1 MRLGMRR
8 MHIQKLNR
16 RTVQILVVLGFLV
29 VLLVVTYIGNPRF
42 LSVRNFINLC
52 RQVAPVI
59 IVGCAM
65 SLVIISGNID
75 LSVGSTLGFSA
86 VMLGYFCVWG
96 INLYVGLL
104 LLVVIGVVVG
114 LLNWF
119 LIDKLLIPAIIA
131 TIATMTTIRGLAY
144 TICGAVSVQGQAI
157 KATRVLYST
166 ILLED
171 TFPIPIPLVFI
182 LVVVALFVF
191 LEKKTVL
198 GKYSLA
204 MGGNPLA
211 AMLSGINVSRI
222 KILLFVFT
230 GVTAAFAGAITTG
243 STAQGEP
250 NSGLGF
256 EFEVLAACV
265 LGGISIKGGEGSIG
279 RMVIG
284 ALIIGVLNNGMN
296 MLDISSFYQ
305 QVVKGAVLLI
315 AISLYAITRS
325 QEGRVRLSRAS

>member
-1 MRLGMRR
+1 MESMPQRRRLGR
-8 MHIQKLNR
+8 N
-16 RTVQILVVLGFLV
+16 TTQILVVLGFLLL
-29 VLLVVTYIGNPRF
+29 LLVVFSIGNPRF
-42 LSVRNFINLC
+42 LSARNFINLS

-75 LSVGSTLGFSA
+75 LSIGSTLGFTA
-86 VMLGYFCVWG
+86 VMLGYFMVWG

-104 LLVVIGVVVG
+104 LLALIGVG
-114 LLNWF
+114 IGFLNWF
-119 LIDKLLIPAIIA
+119 LIDKLTIPAIIA

-144 TICGAVSVQGQAI
+144 TVCNAVSVQGKAI
-157 KATRVLYST
+157 KVTRVLYST
-166 ILLED
+166 IFFEKS
-171 TFPIPIPLVFI
+171 FPIAIPLVF
-182 LVVVALFVF
+182 VVVVLAAFLF
-191 LEKKTVL
+191 LEKRTIL

-204 MGGNPLA
+204 MGGNPIA
-211 AMLSGINVSRI
+211 ARLSGINVTRI
-222 KILLFVFT
+222 KLVLFVLT

-243 STAQGEP
+243 SMAQGEP

-305 QVVKGAVLLI
+305 QVVKGVVLLL
-315 AISLYAITRS
+315 AISVYAVVRS
-325 QEGRVRLSRAS
+325 QERRMGLSRT

>member
-1 MRLGMRR
+1 MESTPRRRRLGRNTM
-8 MHIQKLNR
+8 
-16 RTVQILVVLGFLV
+16 QILVVLGFLV
-29 VLLVVTYIGNPRF
+29 LLLVVLSIGNPRF

-75 LSVGSTLGFSA
+75 LSIGSTLGFTA

-104 LLVVIGVVVG
+104 LLVLIGVG
-114 LLNWF
+114 IGFLNWA
-119 LIDKLLIPAIIA
+119 LIDKLAIPAIIA

-144 TICGAVSVQGQAI
+144 TICNAVSVQGKAI

-166 ILLED
+166 IFFEKG
-171 TFPIPIPLVFI
+171 FPIAIPLVF
-182 LVVVALFVF
+182 VVVVIAIFVF
-191 LEKKTVL
+191 LEKRTIL

-204 MGGNPLA
+204 MGGNPIA
-211 AMLSGINVSRI
+211 ARLSGINVTRI
-222 KILLFVFT
+222 KLALFVLT

-243 STAQGEP
+243 SMAQGEP

-284 ALIIGVLNNGMN
+284 ALIIGILNNGMN
-296 MLDISSFYQ
+296 MLDISSFFQ
-305 QVVKGAVLLI
+305 QVVKGVVLLL
-315 AISLYAITRS
+315 AISAYAVVRN
-325 QEGRVRLSRAS
+325 QESRMGLSRR

>member
-1 MRLGMRR
+1 MMNQLTHHRKM
-8 MHIQKLNR
+8 NR
-16 RTVQILVVLGFLV
+16 ATVQILVVLIFLAL
-29 VLLVVTYIGNPRF
+29 LLVTLAIGNPRF
-42 LSVRNFINLC
+42 ISVRNFINLC

-86 VMLGYFCVWG
+86 VMLGYFMVWG
-96 INLYVGLL
+96 LNLYVALA
-104 LLVVIGVVVG
+104 LLVVLGAVIGFI
-114 LLNWF
+114 NWF
-119 LIDKLLIPAIIA
+119 LIDRLVIPAIIA
-131 TIATMTTIRGLAY
+131 TIATMTTIRGLTY
-144 TICGAVSVQGQAI
+144 TICDAVSVQGKAI

-166 ILLED
+166 IFFENS
-171 TFPIPIPLVFI
+171 FPIAIPLIFVI
-182 LVVVALFVF
+182 VIVGLFLF
-191 LEKKTVL
+191 MEKRTVL

-204 MGGNPLA
+204 MGGNPVA
-211 AMLSGINVSRI
+211 ARLSGINVGRI
-222 KILLFVFT
+222 KLGLFIMT

-243 STAQGEP
+243 SMAQGEP

-305 QVVKGAVLLI
+305 QVVKGAVLLL
-315 AISLYAITRS
+315 AISLYAVVR
-325 QEGRVRLSRAS
+325 GRDSGMSLSRT

>member
-1 MRLGMRR
+1 MEPLKLRRPLGR
-8 MHIQKLNR
+8 N
-16 RTVQILVVLGFLV
+16 TVQMLVVLGFLV
-29 VLLVVTYIGNPRF
+29 VLLVVLSIGNPRF

-65 SLVIISGNID
+65 SLVIISGSID
-75 LSVGSTLGFSA
+75 LSIGSTLGFCA

-96 INLYVGLL
+96 VNLYVGLL
-104 LLVVIGVVVG
+104 LLALIGAAIG

-119 LIDKLLIPAIIA
+119 LIEKLVIPAIIA
-131 TIATMTTIRGLAY
+131 TIATMTTIRGLTY
-144 TICGAVSVQGQAI
+144 TICGAVSVQGKAI
-157 KATRVLYST
+157 KVTRVLYST
-166 ILLED
+166 IFFEKV
-171 TFPIPIPLVFI
+171 FPIAIPLIFVI
-182 LVVVALFVF
+182 LILGIFLFM
-191 LEKKTVL
+191 EKRTIL

-204 MGGNPLA
+204 MGGNPVA
-211 AMLSGINVSRI
+211 ARLSGINVSRI
-222 KILLFVFT
+222 RLVLFILT

-243 STAQGEP
+243 SMAQGEP

-265 LGGISIKGGEGSIG
+265 LGGISIKGGEGSIW
-279 RMVIG
+279 RLVIG

-305 QVVKGAVLLI
+305 QVVKGVVLLL
-315 AISLYAITRS
+315 AISLYAV
-325 QEGRVRLSRAS
+325 VRNQDSKMSLSRT

>member
-1 MRLGMRR
+1 MNIRR
-8 MHIQKLNR
+8 LNR
-16 RTVQILVVLGFLV
+16 QNVQVLLVLGFLV
-29 VLLVVTYIGNPRF
+29 LLIIALFIGNPRF
-42 LSVRNFINLC
+42 ISMRNFINLC

-75 LSVGSTLGFSA
+75 LSVGSTLGFCA

-96 INLYVGLL
+96 LNLYVGLL
-104 LLVVIGVVVG
+104 LLLVIGALIG

-119 LIDKLLIPAIIA
+119 LIEKLAIPAIIT
-131 TIATMTTIRGLAY
+131 TIATMTTIRGLTY
-144 TICGAVSVQGQAI
+144 TICGAVSVQGKAI
-157 KATRVLYST
+157 KVTRVLYST
-166 ILLED
+166 IFFEKA
-171 TFPIPIPLVFI
+171 FPIAIPLVF
-182 LVVVALFVF
+182 LLVALAIF
-191 LEKKTVL
+191 LFFEKRTIL

-204 MGGNPLA
+204 MGGNPMA
-211 AMLSGINVSRI
+211 AKLSGINVSRI
-222 KILLFVFT
+222 KLLLFILT
-230 GVTAAFAGAITTG
+230 GLTAAFAGAITTG
-243 STAQGEP
+243 SMAQGEP

-279 RMVIG
+279 RMLIG

-305 QVVKGAVLLI
+305 QVVKGGVLLV
-315 AISLYAITRS
+315 AISLYAITRNQDS
-325 QEGRVRLSRAS
+325 RVRLRT

>member
-1 MRLGMRR
+1 MKMHLRR
-8 MHIQKLNR
+8 MNR
-16 RTVQILVVLGFLV
+16 QNVQILVVLGFLV
-29 VLLVVTYIGNPRF
+29 LLLIVLYIGNPRF

-75 LSVGSTLGFSA
+75 LSIGSTLGFSA

-96 INLYVGLL
+96 LNLYLGLL
-104 LLVVIGVVVG
+104 LLVVIGIAVG

-119 LIDKLLIPAIIA
+119 LIDKLVIPAIIT
-131 TIATMTTIRGLAY
+131 TIATMTTIRGLTY
-144 TICGAVSVQGQAI
+144 TICGAVSVQGKAI
-157 KATRVLYST
+157 KVTRVLYST
-166 ILLED
+166 IFFED
-171 TFPIPIPLVFI
+171 AFPIPIPLVFL
-182 LVVVALFVF
+182 LVVVAIFVF
-191 LEKKTVL
+191 LEKKTIL

-204 MGGNPLA
+204 MGGNPQA
-211 AMLSGINVSRI
+211 AKLSGINVSRI
-222 KILLFVFT
+222 RLMLFIFT

-243 STAQGEP
+243 SMAQGEP

-284 ALIIGVLNNGMN
+284 ALIIGILNNGMN

-315 AISLYAITRS
+315 AISLYAITRNQDS
-325 QEGRVRLSRAS
+325 RVRLSRAS

>member
-1 MRLGMRR
+1 MKPLTYRR
-8 MHIQKLNR
+8 EIGRN
-16 RTVQILVVLGFLV
+16 TVQILVVLGFLALLL
-29 VLLVVTYIGNPRF
+29 VLLSIGNPRF
-42 LSVRNFINLC
+42 LSVRNFINLS
-52 RQVAPVI
+52 RQLAPVI

-86 VMLGYFCVWG
+86 VMLAYFCVWG
-96 INLYVGLL
+96 MNLYVGLL
-104 LLVVIGVVVG
+104 LLVVVGGVIG
-114 LLNWF
+114 LINWF
-119 LIDKLLIPAIIA
+119 LIEKLKIPAIIA
-131 TIATMTTIRGLAY
+131 TIATMTTIRGLTY
-144 TICGAVSVQGQAI
+144 TICDAVSVQGKAI

-166 ILLED
+166 ILFED
-171 TFPIPIPLVFI
+171 SFPIAIPLVFVI
-182 LVVVALFVF
+182 IIVGIFLF
-191 LEKKTVL
+191 LEKRTVL

-204 MGGNPLA
+204 MGGNLIA
-211 AMLSGINVSRI
+211 AKLSGINVGRI
-222 KILLFVFT
+222 KLVLFILT
-230 GVTAAFAGAITTG
+230 AVTAAYAGAITTG
-243 STAQGEP
+243 SMAQGEP

-284 ALIIGVLNNGMN
+284 ALIIGILNNGMN

-315 AISLYAITRS
+315 AISLYAV
-325 QEGRVRLSRAS
+325 VRNRDSGMSLSRT

>member
-1 MRLGMRR
+1 MNIRR
-8 MHIQKLNR
+8 LNR
-16 RTVQILVVLGFLV
+16 QNVQVLLVLGFLV
-29 VLLVVTYIGNPRF
+29 LLIIALFIGNPRF
-42 LSVRNFINLC
+42 ISVRNFINLC
-52 RQVAPVI
+52 RQVAPVV

-75 LSVGSTLGFSA
+75 LSVGSTLGFCA

-104 LLVVIGVVVG
+104 LLLGIGALIG

-119 LIDKLLIPAIIA
+119 LIEKLAIPAIIT
-131 TIATMTTIRGLAY
+131 TIATMTTIRGLTY
-144 TICGAVSVQGQAI
+144 TICGAVSVQGKAI
-157 KATRVLYST
+157 KVTRVLYST
-166 ILLED
+166 IFFEKV
-171 TFPIPIPLVFI
+171 FPIAIPL
-182 LVVVALFVF
+182 LFVLAALAIFLF
-191 LEKKTVL
+191 LEKRTIL

-204 MGGNPLA
+204 MGGNPMA
-211 AMLSGINVSRI
+211 AKLSGINVGRI
-222 KILLFVFT
+222 KLLLFILT
-230 GVTAAFAGAITTG
+230 GLTAAFAGAITTG
-243 STAQGEP
+243 SMAQGEP

-279 RMVIG
+279 RMLIG

-305 QVVKGAVLLI
+305 QVVKGGVLLL
-315 AISLYAITRS
+315 AISLYAITRNQDS
-325 QEGRVRLSRAS
+325 RVRLSKAQ

>member
-1 MRLGMRR
+1 MNIRR
-8 MHIQKLNR
+8 LNR
-16 RTVQILVVLGFLV
+16 QNVQVLLVLGFLLLLII
-29 VLLVVTYIGNPRF
+29 VLFIGNPRF
-42 LSVRNFINLC
+42 ISVRNFINLC
-52 RQVAPVI
+52 RQVAPVV

-75 LSVGSTLGFSA
+75 LSVGSTLGFCA

-96 INLYVGLL
+96 LNLYVGLL
-104 LLVVIGVVVG
+104 LLLAIGALIGV
-114 LLNWF
+114 LNWF
-119 LIDKLLIPAIIA
+119 LIEKLAIPAIIT
-131 TIATMTTIRGLAY
+131 TIATMTTIRGLTY
-144 TICGAVSVQGQAI
+144 TICGAVSVQGKAI

-166 ILLED
+166 ILFEKA
-171 TFPIPIPLVFI
+171 FPIAIPLVFV
-182 LVVVALFVF
+182 LVALVIFEF
-191 LEKKTVL
+191 LEKRTVL

-204 MGGNPLA
+204 MGGNPMAAKLA
-211 AMLSGINVSRI
+211 GINVSRI
-222 KILLFVFT
+222 KLLLFILT
-230 GVTAAFAGAITTG
+230 GLTAAFAGAITTG
-243 STAQGEP
+243 SMAQGEP

-279 RMVIG
+279 RMLIG

-305 QVVKGAVLLI
+305 QVVKGGVLLV

-325 QEGRVRLSRAS
+325 QDSRVRLSRAK

>member
-1 MRLGMRR
+1 MEPLIHNGKMGR
-8 MHIQKLNR
+8 K
-16 RTVQILVVLGFLV
+16 TVQILVAAGFLV
-29 VLLVVTYIGNPRF
+29 LLLVILSIGNPRF
-42 LSVRNFINLC
+42 LSMRNFINLC

-104 LLVVIGVVVG
+104 LLVVLGAVIGFI
-114 LLNWF
+114 NWF
-119 LIDKLLIPAIIA
+119 LIDKLVIPAIIA
-131 TIATMTTIRGLAY
+131 TIATMTTIRGLTY
-144 TICGAVSVQGQAI
+144 TICNAVSVQGKAI

-166 ILLED
+166 IFFED
-171 TFPIPIPLVFI
+171 SFPIAIPLIFVI
-182 LVVVALFVF
+182 VIVALFLF
-191 LEKKTVL
+191 MEKRTIL

-204 MGGNPLA
+204 MGGNPIA
-211 AMLSGINVSRI
+211 ARLSGINVTRI
-222 KILLFVFT
+222 KLVLFILA
-230 GVTAAFAGAITTG
+230 GVTSAFAGAITTG
-243 STAQGEP
+243 SMAQGEP

-315 AISLYAITRS
+315 AISLYAF
-325 QEGRVRLSRAS
+325 VRNQDSRMSLSRT

>member
-1 MRLGMRR
+1 MNIRR
-8 MHIQKLNR
+8 LNR
-16 RTVQILVVLGFLV
+16 QNVQVLLVLGFLV
-29 VLLVVTYIGNPRF
+29 LLIIALFIGNPRF
-42 LSVRNFINLC
+42 ISVRNFINLC
-52 RQVAPVI
+52 RQVAPVV

-75 LSVGSTLGFSA
+75 LSVGSTLGFCA

-96 INLYVGLL
+96 LNLYVGLL
-104 LLVVIGVVVG
+104 LLLAIGALIG

-119 LIDKLLIPAIIA
+119 LIEKLAIPAIIT
-131 TIATMTTIRGLAY
+131 TIATMTTIRGLTY
-144 TICGAVSVQGQAI
+144 TICGAVSVQGKAI
-157 KATRVLYST
+157 KVTRVLYST
-166 ILLED
+166 IFFEKA
-171 TFPIPIPLVFI
+171 FPIAIPLVFV
-182 LVVVALFVF
+182 LVALGIFLF
-191 LEKKTVL
+191 LEKRTIL

-204 MGGNPLA
+204 MGGNPMA
-211 AMLSGINVSRI
+211 AKLSGINVGRI
-222 KILLFVFT
+222 KLLLFILT

-243 STAQGEP
+243 SMAQGEP

-305 QVVKGAVLLI
+305 QVVKGAVLLL
-315 AISLYAITRS
+315 AISLYAVTRS
-325 QEGRVRLSRAS
+325 QDNRVRLTRT

>member
-1 MRLGMRR
+1 MNIRR
-8 MHIQKLNR
+8 LNR
-16 RTVQILVVLGFLV
+16 QNVQVLLVLGFLV
-29 VLLVVTYIGNPRF
+29 LLIIALFIGNPRF
-42 LSVRNFINLC
+42 ISVRNFINLC
-52 RQVAPVI
+52 RQVAPVV

-96 INLYVGLL
+96 INLYLGLL
-104 LLVVIGVVVG
+104 LLLVIGSLIG

-119 LIDKLLIPAIIA
+119 LIEKLAIPAIIT
-131 TIATMTTIRGLAY
+131 TIATMTTIRGLTY
-144 TICGAVSVQGQAI
+144 TICGAVSVQGKAI
-157 KATRVLYST
+157 KVTRVLYST
-166 ILLED
+166 LFFEK
-171 TFPIPIPLVFI
+171 TFPIAIPLVFV
-182 LVVVALFVF
+182 LLALAIFVF
-191 LEKKTVL
+191 LEKRTIL

-204 MGGNPLA
+204 MGGNPMA
-211 AMLSGINVSRI
+211 AKLSGINVSRI
-222 KILLFVFT
+222 KLLLFILT
-230 GVTAAFAGAITTG
+230 GLTAAFAGAITTG
-243 STAQGEP
+243 SMAQGEP

-279 RMVIG
+279 RMLIG

-305 QVVKGAVLLI
+305 QVVKGGVLLV
-315 AISLYAITRS
+315 AISLYAVVRNQDS
-325 QEGRVRLSRAS
+325 RVRLSRT